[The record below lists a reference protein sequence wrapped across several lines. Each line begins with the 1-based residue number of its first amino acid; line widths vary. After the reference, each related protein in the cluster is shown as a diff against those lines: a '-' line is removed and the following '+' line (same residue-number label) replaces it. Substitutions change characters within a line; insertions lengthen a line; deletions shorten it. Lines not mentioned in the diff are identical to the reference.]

1 MRTTLNAWVRLAW
14 QGKGCGYHQPH
25 SDVRWMGRDIKTHFL
40 GLVCAA
46 AAAYLGLCGLLFVE
60 QRRLVFQP
68 DTIVLD
74 GSPPG
79 SGYETLAVS
88 VPGLGILKDWW
99 IPPSSAE
106 MPTVIFF
113 HGNASSRAD
122 FMTLGNTLHRRGWG
136 AVLASYRG
144 YSGNPGSPSEAGLM
158 SDARAT
164 IAAVAHRAGPIIVW
178 GHSLGSGV
186 AARMASEGLAA
197 GLVLESPYTS
207 IAEIGA
213 RQFSYVPVR
222 LLSRDPFDTL
232 ALVDRIKVPVLI
244 FHSEDDPQIPFAM
257 GRELANRLGQRAMFV
272 PMKGLGHYPHQADL
286 SPMVVQWAMS
296 HGIGLNPPIPA
307 GERGK

>member
-1 MRTTLNAWVRLAW
+1 MR
-14 QGKGCGYHQPH
+14 
-25 SDVRWMGRDIKTHFL
+25 RDIKTLFL
-40 GLVCAA
+40 GLVCAVIV
-46 AAAYLGLCGLLFVE
+46 AYLALCGFLFAE

-68 DTIVLD
+68 DKIVLD
-74 GSPPG
+74 GPPPG
-79 SGYETLAVS
+79 SGYEALTVS

-122 FMTLGNTLHRRGWG
+122 FMAIGDALHRKGWG
-136 AVLASYRG
+136 VVLASYRG

-158 SDARAT
+158 DDARAT
-164 IAAVAHRAGPIIVW
+164 IAAVTHRVGPIIVW

-186 AARMASEGLAA
+186 AARMASEGRAT

-213 RQFSYVPVR
+213 RQYPYIPVR
-222 LLSRDPFDTL
+222 LLSLDPFDTL
-232 ALVDRIKVPVLI
+232 ALIARIKVPVLI

-257 GRELANRLGQRAMFV
+257 GQELAGRFGSRATFM
-272 PMKGLGHYPHQADL
+272 PMNGLGHYPHQADL
-286 SPMVVQWAMS
+286 SPIVERWAGD
-296 HGIGLNPPIPA
+296 HRIGRDRAPRES
-307 GERGK
+307 GG